1 MRQGPAEVEGADVS
15 RGRTSRHRAR
25 VRPGVAIWWD
35 AVSSGRFFTRWSA
48 LVAFPVSAVVLA
60 PYATVDTP
68 LEFLAAQLSGLV
80 AAAVLA
86 AGLLPVVLAER
97 RIPSRAAR
105 GALVLAAL
113 AVAAVSRPFLNDVL
127 AVGVFG
133 LGSDPAWSERIV
145 TNVVAW
151 VSVLSLVAV
160 TEQLHASSRTAQT
173 RLADALR
180 TVTDEQRRAGRYE
193 RETRDFLAAEISALR
208 TALAALVASPLD
220 FERVRDFSDT
230 VRSVS
235 HRARDRA
242 GAELTG
248 ILPDPA
254 AATGMDVA
262 RTLFERLR
270 PPAPGLVGAIFA
282 AGSAPFALRTEGPVV
297 AAVLIAG
304 VFALCLAVDR
314 LTRRIAGRGSGRQ
327 RGIRLVAVWG
337 VAGLVVAAAAAVIVG
352 EPSFVPVIPAL
363 ALPGVAVVAALCAE
377 AIHRGRVETRR
388 LGRALQAVVRSA
400 ADQTSSTR
408 QDLAHASD
416 VLHSRVQATCVILA
430 ARVDD
435 EIATVADI
443 RDFELAIAAG
453 LSDALGADGALAARS
468 ANLAETVAIWG
479 PVLTVSTDVDPVA
492 TVAMSDAIVTTR
504 VVAIVAEGLVNAVKH
519 AAARS
524 ADIEVRGT
532 ADGASLS
539 VRVRTPGRL
548 RTDAGTAPGLGVAGL
563 GPSARVFQ
571 NGRHVVL
578 EASVP
583 VSAGVG
589 VSGGQGRGALQ
600 DNDSM

>member
-1 MRQGPAEVEGADVS
+1 MRQRPAEVEGADVN

-35 AVSSGRFFTRWSA
+35 AVSSGRFFTPWSA
-48 LVAFPVSAVVLA
+48 LVAVPVSAIVLA

-68 LEFLAAQLSGLV
+68 LELLSAQFSGLLV
-80 AAAVLA
+80 AGILAVA
-86 AGLLPVVLAER
+86 LLPVVLAER
-97 RIPSRAAR
+97 RIPSSTAR
-105 GALVLAAL
+105 GVLVLAAL
-113 AVAAVSRPFLNDVL
+113 VAAAVARPFLNDAL
-127 AVGVFG
+127 AVGAFG
-133 LGSDPAWSERIV
+133 LGTDPAWSERIV

-160 TEQLHASSRTAQT
+160 TEQLYVSSRTART

-193 RETRDFLAAEISALR
+193 RDTREFLTSEISALR

-220 FERVRDFSDT
+220 FERVRGFSDG

-242 GAELTG
+242 GLELAD
-248 ILPDPA
+248 ISPDDAGPSA
-254 AATGMDVA
+254 IETA
-262 RTLFERLR
+262 RTVFERLR
-270 PPAPGLVGAIFA
+270 PPAPGLVGVIFA
-282 AGSAPFALRTEGPVV
+282 AGSAPFALRTEGPVF
-297 AAVLIAG
+297 AAVLIVG
-304 VFALCLAVDR
+304 VLALCLAVDR
-314 LTRRIAGRGSGRQ
+314 LTRGIACRSSAPRRGR
-327 RGIRLVAVWG
+327 RLVGLWLG
-337 VAGLVVAAAAAVIVG
+337 AGIVVAAAAAVLVG
-352 EPSFVPVIPAL
+352 EPSFIPVIPAI
-363 ALPGVAVVAALCAE
+363 ALPGIAIVAALCAE

-388 LGRALQAVVRSA
+388 LGRALQALVRSA

-416 VLHSRVQATCVILA
+416 VLHSRVQSTCVILA

-435 EIATVADI
+435 EIATPGDI
-443 RDFELAIAAG
+443 RDFELAISAG
-453 LSDALGADGALAARS
+453 LTDALGARRPGAAR
-468 ANLAETVAIWG
+468 AADLAETVAIWR
-479 PVLTVSTDVDPVA
+479 PVLTVSSAVDPAA
-492 TVAMSDAIVTTR
+492 TVAMSDALVTTR
-504 VVAIVAEGLVNAVKH
+504 VVAVVAEGLVNAVKH

-524 ADIEVRGT
+524 ADIEVRGA

-548 RTDAGTAPGLGVAGL
+548 RSDAGAATGLGLAGL

-571 NGRHVVL
+571 NGRDVVL

-583 VSAGVG
+583 VGADVG
-589 VSGGQGRGALQ
+589 
-600 DNDSM
+600 

>member
-1 MRQGPAEVEGADVS
+1 MS

-35 AVSSGRFFTRWSA
+35 AVSSGRFFTPWSA
-48 LVAFPVSAVVLA
+48 LVAVPVSAIVLA

-68 LEFLAAQLSGLV
+68 LELLSAQFSGLLV
-80 AAAVLA
+80 AGILAVA
-86 AGLLPVVLAER
+86 LLPVVLAER
-97 RIPSRAAR
+97 RIPSSTAR
-105 GALVLAAL
+105 GVLVLAAL
-113 AVAAVSRPFLNDVL
+113 VAAAVARPFLNDAL
-127 AVGVFG
+127 AVGAFG
-133 LGSDPAWSERIV
+133 LGTDPAWSERIV

-160 TEQLHASSRTAQT
+160 TEQLYVSSRTART

-193 RETRDFLAAEISALR
+193 RDTREFLTSEISALR

-220 FERVRDFSDT
+220 FERVRGFSDG

-242 GAELTG
+242 GLELAD
-248 ILPDPA
+248 ISPDDAGPSA
-254 AATGMDVA
+254 IEMA
-262 RTLFERLR
+262 RTVFERLR
-270 PPAPGLVGAIFA
+270 PPAPGLVGVIFA
-282 AGSAPFALRTEGPVV
+282 AGSAPFALRTEGPVF
-297 AAVLIAG
+297 AAVLIVG
-304 VFALCLAVDR
+304 VVALCLAVDR
-314 LTRRIAGRGSGRQ
+314 LTRGIACRSSALRRGR
-327 RGIRLVAVWG
+327 RLVGLWLG
-337 VAGLVVAAAAAVIVG
+337 AGIVVAAAAAVVVG
-352 EPSFVPVIPAL
+352 LPSFIPVIPAI
-363 ALPGVAVVAALCAE
+363 ALPGIAIVAALCAE

-388 LGRALQAVVRSA
+388 LGRALQALVRSA

-416 VLHSRVQATCVILA
+416 VLHSRVQSTCVILA

-435 EIATVADI
+435 EIATPGDI
-443 RDFELAIAAG
+443 RDFELAISAG
-453 LSDALGADGALAARS
+453 LTDALGARRPGAAR
-468 ANLAETVAIWG
+468 AADLAETVAIWR
-479 PVLTVSTDVDPVA
+479 PVLTVSSAVDPAA
-492 TVAMSDAIVTTR
+492 TVAMSDALVTTR
-504 VVAIVAEGLVNAVKH
+504 VVAVVAEGLVNAVKH

-524 ADIEVRGT
+524 ADIEVRGA

-548 RTDAGTAPGLGVAGL
+548 RSDAGAATGLGLAGL

-571 NGRHVVL
+571 NGRDVVL

-583 VSAGVG
+583 VGADVG
-589 VSGGQGRGALQ
+589 
-600 DNDSM
+600 